1 MWKNQVFESYS
12 ISKQSNL
19 KLRFMTKIKL
29 GIVAVILLMSNLV
42 FAQTWQEGR
51 KLISYQRNQSAV
63 STLEKVVAANPGSAE
78 AQYWLGQAY
87 IKAGQLEKAK
97 EVYRKILVGDLG
109 SNPLLLV
116 GMGHVELLE
125 GKKTDARS
133 RFETAISLSKGKDV
147 AVLNAIGRA
156 NADKNGDVDYAIEKL
171 NQATTVKG
179 FKEPDV
185 YVNMGDAYR
194 KKNDGGGAVSS
205 YQKALTIDPKYAEAS
220 YKIGKVYYTQGKDQ
234 EEVFSRYF
242 NEAIASDPNFA
253 PAYYDFYVYFF
264 FRDVNKARN
273 YFAQYKPLADKGA
286 SLDYEEASLS
296 FASGDFKD
304 AVAKSTDLLNKYG
317 NDADARLYRLRGY
330 SNWKLGDSAMAIKDF
345 ETFFSK
351 AKEEDIVPDNWMVA
365 AELAAKFPE
374 RQANFERYVNAAI
387 AADTT
392 VKGKTDLAKKAVDIF
407 KKAGNQPKAAEWAIR
422 VLSLNPNASKVDLY
436 NAGIENFKAG
446 ELLRSDSLFDAYKL
460 KYPDETYGYYWSFR
474 ALSVVDSTMEQGLAI
489 PDATKFV
496 EIAELDKAKNKS
508 TLMTAYGYLAG
519 YQANIKKDFPAA
531 IGYLEKILE
540 IDPANPDAIK
550 NKEILQ
556 KALSKGKKP

>member
-1 MWKNQVFESYS
+1 
-12 ISKQSNL
+12 
-19 KLRFMTKIKL
+19 MTKIKL

-330 SNWKLGDSAMAIKDF
+330 SSWKLGDSATAIKDF

>member
-1 MWKNQVFESYS
+1 
-12 ISKQSNL
+12 
-19 KLRFMTKIKL
+19 MTKIKL

-330 SNWKLGDSAMAIKDF
+330 SNWKLGDSATAIKDF

>member
-1 MWKNQVFESYS
+1 
-12 ISKQSNL
+12 
-19 KLRFMTKIKL
+19 MTKIKL

-253 PAYYDFYVYFF
+253 PAYYDFYVYYF

-286 SLDYEEASLS
+286 ALDYEEASLS

-330 SNWKLGDSAMAIKDF
+330 SNWKLGDSATAIKDF

-392 VKGKTDLAKKAVDIF
+392 AKGKTDLAKKAVDIF
-407 KKAGNQPKAAEWAIR
+407 KNAGNKQKVAEWSLK
-422 VLSLNPNASKVDLY
+422 VLTLSPQPSKVDLF
-436 NAGIENFKAG
+436 NAGHSSLKAG
-446 ELLRSDSLFDAYKL
+446 DYTKADSLFSVYKT
-460 KYPDETYGYYWSFR
+460 KYPDDIFGYYWSFR
-474 ALSVVDSTMEQGLAI
+474 TYSDLDSTMEKGLAI
-489 PDATKFV
+489 PDAIKF
-496 EIAELDKAKNKS
+496 IELAGADKVKNKT
-508 TLMTAYGYLAG
+508 TLITTNGYVAG
-519 YQANIKKDFPAA
+519 YYANIKKDFPTA
-531 IGYLEKILE
+531 IQYIDKIIE
-540 IDPANPDAIK
+540 IDPANTDAIK

>member
-330 SNWKLGDSAMAIKDF
+330 SSWKLGDSAMAIKDF

>member
-1 MWKNQVFESYS
+1 
-12 ISKQSNL
+12 
-19 KLRFMTKIKL
+19 MTKIKL

-42 FAQTWQEGR
+42 FAQTVQEGR
-51 KLISYQRNQSAV
+51 KLISYQRYQSAV

-78 AQYWLGQAY
+78 AHYWLGQAY
-87 IKAGQLEKAK
+87 IEAGMLEKAK
-97 EVYRKILVGDLG
+97 EVYRKILVGELG

-156 NADKNGDVDYAIEKL
+156 NADKNGDPDYAIEKL
-171 NQATTVKG
+171 TQATTVKG

-194 KKNDGGGAVSS
+194 KKNDGGGAVRS
-205 YQKALTIDPKYAEAS
+205 YQNALTIDPKYAEAS

-234 EEVFSRYF
+234 EETFSRYF
-242 NEAIASDPNFA
+242 NEAIAADPNFA

-264 FRDVNKARN
+264 FRDVNKSKN
-273 YFAQYKPLADKGA
+273 YFTQYKPLADKGA
-286 SLDYEEASLS
+286 ALDYEEASLS

-304 AVAKSTDLLNKYG
+304 AVAKSTELLNKYG

-330 SNWKLGDSAMAIKDF
+330 SNWKLGDSATAIKDF

-351 AKEEDIVPDNWMVA
+351 AKEEDVVPDNWMVA

-387 AADTT
+387 AMDTSA
-392 VKGKTDLAKKAVDIF
+392 KGKTDLAKKAVEIF
-407 KKAGNQPKAAEWAIR
+407 KKAGNQPKAAEWAIK
-422 VLSLNPNASKVDLY
+422 VLNLNPNPSKVDVY
-436 NAGIENFKAG
+436 NAGIENFKAF
-446 ELLRSDSLFDAYKL
+446 EYLRADSLFDFYKS
-460 KYPDETYGYYWSFR
+460 KYPDETYGYYWSYR

-489 PDATKFV
+489 PDATKFI
-496 EIAELDKAKNKS
+496 EIAELDKSRNKS
-508 TLMTAYGYLAG
+508 TLLTAYGYMAG
-519 YQANIKKDFPAA
+519 YQANIKKDFSAA
-531 IGYLEKILE
+531 IGYLDKILE
-540 IDPANPDAIK
+540 IDPANADAIK

-556 KALSKGKKP
+556 KALTKGKKP

>member
-1 MWKNQVFESYS
+1 
-12 ISKQSNL
+12 
-19 KLRFMTKIKL
+19 MTKIKL

-392 VKGKTDLAKKAVDIF
+392 AKGKTDLAKKAVDIF
-407 KKAGNQPKAAEWAIR
+407 KNAGNKQKVAEWSLK
-422 VLSLNPNASKVDLY
+422 VLTLSPQPSKVDLF
-436 NAGIENFKAG
+436 NAGHSSLKAG
-446 ELLRSDSLFDAYKL
+446 DYTKADSLFSVYKT
-460 KYPDETYGYYWSFR
+460 KYPDDIFGYYWSFR
-474 ALSVVDSTMEQGLAI
+474 TYSDLDSTMEKGLAI
-489 PDATKFV
+489 PDAIKF
-496 EIAELDKAKNKS
+496 IELAGADKVKNKT
-508 TLMTAYGYLAG
+508 TLITTNGYVAG
-519 YQANIKKDFPAA
+519 YYANIKKDFPTA
-531 IGYLEKILE
+531 IQYIDKIIE
-540 IDPANPDAIK
+540 IDPANTDAIK